1 MFSAIPV
8 FRDDRAGFDSRRRAR
23 HCSRAE
29 TCAVKRC
36 GLASTGFSWA
46 RCRQGYS
53 LVGESPDVHGQL
65 SRVRVPLPRY
75 GSLAQWMERP
85 VTSREVVGSSP
96 TRPTEHGMVPRCY
109 RSLLVVAYVTVWAR
123 VVGLCAS
130 RWACYCVSIVPSHP
144 PGLAGFSVRGGTGR
158 RTGFRFQRLRAC
170 GFDSHRAH

>member
-1 MFSAIPV
+1 MGDV
-8 FRDDRAGFDSRRRAR
+8 
-23 HCSRAE
+23 E
-29 TCAVKRC
+29 RC

-46 RCRQGYS
+46 CFRQGYS

-75 GSLAQWMERP
+75 GALAQWMERP

-123 VVGLCAS
+123 VVGLRAS
-130 RWACYCVSIVPSHP
+130 RWA
-144 PGLAGFSVRGGTGR
+144 
-158 RTGFRFQRLRAC
+158 
-170 GFDSHRAH
+170 